1 MTLRGVVSD
10 AFRHDEKVSRRKK
23 GRGLERGRMPNF
35 ELSRAV
41 DATSLDVRSATV
53 RVMDNTGVS
62 AAELRNIGLFGAL
75 SDDVLSVLEGMLS
88 VVVPQNGE
96 VIFREGDEANAM
108 YVVLGGEMEVTKS
121 SRNGV
126 DARVAVLGP
135 GDWFGEMSIVDI
147 QPRSAT
153 VRAVAPGR
161 LVRISAADLDALYRH
176 DVRSYAIVVLNLARE
191 LSRRL
196 RVADGILADLIANV
210 MDSYIAK
217 PRA

>member
-1 MTLRGVVSD
+1 MTD
-10 AFRHDEKVSRRKK
+10 
-23 GRGLERGRMPNF
+23 
-35 ELSRAV
+35 
-41 DATSLDVRSATV
+41 
-53 RVMDNTGVS
+53 TGVTP
-62 AAELRNIGLFGAL
+62 AELRNIGLFGAL
-75 SDDVLSVLEGMLS
+75 SDDVLDVLSKMLS
-88 VVVPQNGE
+88 VVLPQIGE

-108 YVVLGGEMEVTKS
+108 YVVLNGEMEVTKQ

-126 DARVAVLGP
+126 DARVAMLGP

-153 VRAVAPGR
+153 VRSVAPSR
-161 LVRISAADLDALYRH
+161 LVRISAADLDSLYRH

-210 MDSYIAK
+210 LDSY
-217 PRA
+217 